1 MLLTTT
7 VDISPLGAAAP
18 GSQPRSS
25 SLQAVPH
32 ISLNITLVLHIH
44 ITPRLRP
51 ASRECFLARLGSNA
65 PTRYSEC
72 HPMHVLRSQIRSRH
86 HLLTSHDDVPLAST
100 LRHRRSDSLSEPGGQ
115 RSLQSDPT
123 PWQLLQGLFVTF
135 DGDRGPGGVAIGV
148 RLLQGPFTHPRRLQL
163 ANHGGIRTERHPT
176 SRGPT

>member
-7 VDISPLGAAAP
+7 VDISPLEAAAP

-32 ISLNITLVLHIH
+32 ISLDITLVLHIH

-51 ASRECFLARLGSNA
+51 ASRACFLARLGSNA

-86 HLLTSHDDVPLAST
+86 HLLTSHDVPLVST